1 MSFSPVV
8 SFFLFANSVFVCPK
22 LKATYC
28 FQFLSTV
35 RRLHKVTKLL
45 VSNKSSS
52 CPKKLD
58 TLFVEHHI

>member
-1 MSFSPVV
+1 MSFSPVLS
-8 SFFLFANSVFVCPK
+8 SFFATLILVCPK

-28 FQFLSTV
+28 FQFLSAV

-58 TLFVEHHI
+58 TLFLEHHI